1 MLSAKN
7 PYVSL
12 SKKIKIRELI
22 QSLKNFLSKLK
33 LNSQIEAAI

>member
-12 SKKIKIRELI
+12 SQKIKIRELI
-22 QSLKNFLSKLK
+22 QSLKNFISKL
-33 LNSQIEAAI
+33 NCQIGAAS